1 MQGKII
7 DTTDGDYNETILSES
22 QFDSCKRIIT
32 HQKTIKWLR
41 LQQWT
46 YDIMIYIIITNFI
59 KFEHTLCFDD
69 TCNLIRN
76 KMIES
81 ACKYSKNCNKIE
93 IKIIQD
99 EIDYILRCMTIRY
112 RCFSMFC
119 PDETMDE
126 FASFEIWYNKYTT
139 HNNQTSNI
147 NCNIN
152 KDNFDFYS
160 QSTDLEYENMI
171 IKLYH
176 QHVC

>member
-7 DTTDGDYNETILSES
+7 DTPDGDYNETILTQS
-22 QFDSCKRIIT
+22 QFDSCKKIIT
-32 HQKTIKWLR
+32 RQKTIEWLT

-46 YDIMIYIIITNFI
+46 HDIINNFI

-69 TCNLIRN
+69 SCNLIRS
-76 KMIES
+76 KIIEI
-81 ACKYSKNCNKIE
+81 ACNNIE

-139 HNNQTSNI
+139 QNNQTSNI